1 MKEPEFTNKE
11 KRAAE
16 KVVAR
21 LIDGGKTE
29 AMLNEMAEKLA
40 KLCEAN
46 KEENGFVLL
55 VNTGDL
61 GKVFC
66 AVAGKPSTI
75 CAALDTAL
83 DEADVL
89 EDCIGKVMTVRSM
102 ARLFKNITGKGVPG
116 RPDPEDDED

>member
-29 AMLNEMAEKLA
+29 AMLNEMSEKLA

-66 AVAGKPSTI
+66 AMAGKRSTI
-75 CAALDTAL
+75 CFALDTAL

>member
-1 MKEPEFTNKE
+1 MNENDFTAKER
-11 KRAAE
+11 RAAE
-16 KVVAR
+16 KLVAQ
-21 LIDGGKTE
+21 LMDGGKTE
-29 AMLNEMAEKLA
+29 AMLNEMAEKLS

-66 AVAGKPSTI
+66 AMAGKRATI

-83 DEADVL
+83 DSADVL
-89 EDCIGKVMTVRSM
+89 EDCIDKVMTVRSM
-102 ARLFKNITGKGVPG
+102 ARLFKNLTGRGLPG
-116 RPDPEDDED
+116 RPAPEDDED